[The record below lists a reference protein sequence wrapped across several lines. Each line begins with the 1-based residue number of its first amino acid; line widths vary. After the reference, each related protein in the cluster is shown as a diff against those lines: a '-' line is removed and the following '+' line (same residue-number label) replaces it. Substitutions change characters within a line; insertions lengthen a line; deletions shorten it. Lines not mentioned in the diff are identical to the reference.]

1 MQDNIT
7 NPMVS
12 NKYKGIPILKIDLT
26 SYMKANNIRGIP
38 IVINKA
44 SMVLN
49 EDNLGILCPYIA
61 QDIPKINI
69 GIYN

>member
-49 EDNLGILCPYIA
+49 ESNWVCLAFLLISNGQSIS
-61 QDIPKINI
+61 
-69 GIYN
+69 